1 MRYFL
6 LIAVFV
12 AGCGEP
18 SSAPAVPSGGGGPVN
33 VTGSNG
39 SGGTVGPG
47 GTDGAGG
54 GGGDGGA
61 GGAAAGACDNTSD
74 LEALA
79 AAGSVRDVARDCTV
93 FRCAGTIANG
103 AAYQACVE
111 SCIENDVPD
120 LSSECVGCYG
130 AMERCGL
137 DSFCQLRCQSNTCNT
152 MCLSCLSTA
161 GCVEELEACRGI
173 DGSECAE

>member
-6 LIAVFV
+6 LIAALV

-33 VTGSNG
+33 VTGTNG
-39 SGGTVGPG
+39 SGGT
-47 GTDGAGG
+47 GG
-54 GGGDGGA
+54 GVGDVGGMGGA
-61 GGAAAGACDNTSD
+61 GGMAVGACDNPSD

-103 AAYQACVE
+103 TAYQACVE

-137 DSFCQLRCQSNTCNT
+137 DSFCQLRCQSNTCNA
-152 MCLSCLSTA
+152 MCLSCLRTA